1 MQEQLYQVRSTM
13 YQVGSEVR
21 TEKQESRLYSWCYE
35 IRMIHEF
42 QLQHSSIGV
51 QRSTLNKYQVT
62 SIK

>member
-1 MQEQLYQVRSTM
+1 MQERLYEVPSIM

-21 TEKQESRLYSWCYE
+21 AEIQETRLYSWCYE